1 MIVLKISLHCFEQ
14 IVALVNS
21 RRGHRRAVKLRKKL
35 LATRAQDFD
44 LLEVG
49 DYSSP
54 ADADLVGSDTDDD
67 SGASDSLDDDEDS
80 DEEALASE
88 GEDNINRD
96 ATDGEDSGV
105 RDGTGQDVNSETQ
118 PSASKRIAR
127 QLATS
132 NDDENAVHMH
142 SIKLKGVKKKILY
155 NFGSFP

>member
-1 MIVLKISLHCFEQ
+1 MHCFEQ

-49 DYSSP
+49 DYSSS
-54 ADADLVGSDTDDD
+54 ADAGLFGTDSEDD
-67 SGASDSLDDDEDS
+67 SGASDSFEDDDEDS
-80 DEEALASE
+80 DEESVASAD
-88 GEDNINRD
+88 EDIMNRD
-96 ATDGEDSGV
+96 AADGEDSGAKEENEK
-105 RDGTGQDVNSETQ
+105 GMNPATQ
-118 PSASKRIAR
+118 PTASNWLAR
-127 QLATS
+127 QPATS

-155 NFGSFP
+155 NFGSFPLAAL